1 MPSGRARWTDERV
14 EQWIGMLLRWGVML
28 SAAVASVGA
37 VIYVARY
44 GGSHVS
50 YATFHRVPAGLDSVG
65 GVLRGA
71 LALRSRWVMQLGL
84 LLLIATPVARVALS
98 LVSFALQ
105 RDRTYMVMTALVL
118 GLLLYGLVGPGF

>member
-1 MPSGRARWTDERV
+1 MRSGRARWTDERV

-28 SAAVASVGA
+28 SAAVASAGA
-37 VIYVARY
+37 LVYVARY
-44 GGSHVS
+44 GGNHVS
-50 YATFHRVPAGLDSVG
+50 YATFHRVPPGLDSVA

-118 GLLLYGLVGPGF
+118 ALLLYGLVGPGF